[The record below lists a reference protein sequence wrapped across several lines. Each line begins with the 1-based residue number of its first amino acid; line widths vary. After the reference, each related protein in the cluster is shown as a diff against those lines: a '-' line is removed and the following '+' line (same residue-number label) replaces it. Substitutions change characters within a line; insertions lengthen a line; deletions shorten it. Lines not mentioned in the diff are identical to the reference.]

1 MSYFFNNSQNRQIA
15 FEKNVLEYSPDSKKK
30 KLKDVCRT
38 RWVERVDGMDVFEE
52 LFVPIFFT
60 LKEMNLN
67 LDRNSNP
74 NTSSQATS
82 FSALI
87 SSFQYIVALVITRN
101 ILDMTLPVTQLLQA
115 KNDILNGVELIQA
128 LKNLSMTARNQ
139 IDYYHDKPGPKPGPV
154 AKNALRPLD
163 Y

>member
-1 MSYFFNNSQNRQIA
+1 MTQVKELSYFFNNSQNRQIA

-60 LKEMNLN
+60 LKEMSLN
-67 LDRNSNP
+67 LERKYNP

-87 SSFQYIVALVITRN
+87 SSFQFIVALVITRN

-115 KNDILNGVELIQA
+115 KNNDILDGVELIQA

-139 IDYYHDKPGPKPGPV
+139 IDYYHDK
-154 AKNALRPLD
+154 
-163 Y
+163 